1 MPLGV
6 RSSYA
11 APSSPYLSGGS
22 AASGGVA
29 AMKEKPAGKAELF
42 RTPSGEAGKTL
53 NGGAERIP
61 IS

>member
-1 MPLGV
+1 
-6 RSSYA
+6 
-11 APSSPYLSGGS
+11 
-22 AASGGVA
+22 
-29 AMKEKPAGKAELF
+29 MKEKPAGKAELF